1 MTSLFLNIEES
12 KNSDNNTNPRE
23 FRKYWCHLCQKDFSQ
38 ILDESSDT
46 KCVFCGKTF
55 CELIQTTNPDS
66 ISHPRNFKPY
76 NVNSNNNNHNN
87 NSNNDSEGI
96 SDILMNIINSS
107 YENTPQLLT
116 THFIASN
123 LQIINLGLFD
133 NDNNFDNIMNNLMMM
148 DNNKYG
154 NPPASKNAVEKLKK
168 IKLDKEKINE
178 FLNKKNNFCA
188 VCKDAFNTGE
198 ECLVMPCEHF
208 FHGGCIIPW
217 LNLRN
222 SCPVCRF
229 ELPTDDKDFELMKK
243 EKNKNRIGNNNN
255 FNLNENGN

>member
-1 MTSLFLNIEES
+1 MSSLLIEKENN
-12 KNSDNNTNPRE
+12 KTNSNNNNE
-23 FRKYWCHLCQKDFSQ
+23 KELRKYWCHLCQKDFSQ
-38 ILDESSDT
+38 IFDESCDT
-46 KCVFCGKTF
+46 QCIFCGKTF
-55 CELIQTTNPDS
+55 CELIPTNNSDN
-66 ISHPRNFKPY
+66 PRNFKPFIV
-76 NVNSNNNNHNN
+76 NNSNNNTDNN
-87 NSNNDSEGI
+87 NNDEESIGN
-96 SDILMNIINSS
+96 LLLRIINSS
-107 YENTPQLLT
+107 NENENSTQEST
-116 THFIASN
+116 TFLIGSN
-123 LQIINLGLFD
+123 VNIINFGIFDGENNYFD
-133 NDNNFDNIMNNLMMM
+133 NLMTNLMRM

-154 NPPASKNAVEKLKK
+154 NPPASKKEVEKLKK

-188 VCKDAFNTGE
+188 VCKDEFNTGE

-243 EKNKNRIGNNNN
+243 EKEKNKIGNNNN
-255 FNLNENGN
+255 LNINRNGN